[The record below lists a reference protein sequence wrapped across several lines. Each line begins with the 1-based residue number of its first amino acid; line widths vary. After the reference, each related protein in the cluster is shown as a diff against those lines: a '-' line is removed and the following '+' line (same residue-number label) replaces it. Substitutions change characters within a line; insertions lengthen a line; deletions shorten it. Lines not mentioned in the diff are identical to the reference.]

1 MGSVWL
7 SMSVLLWLTGCGTGS
22 DHRGAILE
30 QTDVFVAGQDGIFEY
45 RIPGLVTSNK
55 GTLIA
60 FCDARVKKRGD
71 PPNNIDLVM
80 KRSTDG
86 GKTWSPLKT
95 LVDVGE
101 GAAADSCGLVDRQ
114 SGTIWIFSVYCPE
127 GVGSSN
133 AAVGLSGAT
142 FNYKGIKSDDDGET
156 WSEPIDI
163 TPMVKKPEW
172 SAGSTGVGKGI
183 QMRSGRLILPRYYAD
198 YHRPGHTGGDEA
210 AYAASFVNYSDDH
223 GQTWKIGD
231 EVPTGGKTNECQV
244 AELSD
249 GSLVINMRG
258 TIGNHRKIARS
269 RDGGL
274 TWSDVVED
282 ATLIEPRCQGSTES
296 FTDTISHDKNRLL
309 FANPASLERKNMTVR
324 LSYDDGHTWPIARQ
338 LHAGP
343 SAYSCLTVLPDM
355 TAGCLYERGD
365 QNPYERITFARFNVQ
380 WLTDG
385 KDSIS
390 KKQ

>member
-1 MGSVWL
+1 MRGLGSVWL
-7 SMSVLLWLTGCGTGS
+7 SVSILLWLTGCGTGS
-22 DHRGAILE
+22 DRRGGILE

-114 SGTIWIFSVYCPE
+114 TGTIWIFSVYCPE

-198 YHRPGHTGGDEA
+198 YHRPGQTPGDEA

-258 TIGNHRKIARS
+258 TIGNRRKIARTTSSSRFTVAFDTPSASFAAVIRSIAARLMTS
-269 RDGGL
+269 RDL
-274 TWSDVVED
+274 P
-282 ATLIEPRCQGSTES
+282 PRWRSSHRRCILSVSIVALWLCSLSHRTTAS
-296 FTDTISHDKNRLL
+296 FHVRRGRS
-309 FANPASLERKNMTVR
+309 PSLEIRHSSAFVR
-324 LSYDDGHTWPIARQ
+324 S
-338 LHAGP
+338 
-343 SAYSCLTVLPDM
+343 
-355 TAGCLYERGD
+355 
-365 QNPYERITFARFNVQ
+365 
-380 WLTDG
+380 
-385 KDSIS
+385 
-390 KKQ
+390 